1 MLQPPVAPER
11 LLAEVEGLLQSKPAR
26 ATIRHETEENTDWF
40 GRAGT
45 IVRQWDFLRY
55 PEFAT
60 FLGRYHNRM
69 AYEAEEGLR
78 GIMTMLHEV
87 RHDLRMRTTG
97 PVNVA
102 IGQGQVFAYFDNLR
116 KIITM
121 ATSDLFFVDPYLDAD
136 FVSRY
141 LPLVT
146 AGTGIRLLTSNRT
159 LATLLP
165 AVDAFGQQTGQPVGV
180 RTATGHDRFVFID
193 RRECYQSGASFKDGA
208 KNALTTLT
216 QITDAFAA
224 VSSTYENMWNGATV
238 HR

>member
-1 MLQPPVAPER
+1 M
-11 LLAEVEGLLQSKPAR
+11 
-26 ATIRHETEENTDWF
+26 
-40 GRAGT
+40 
-45 IVRQWDFLRY
+45 
-55 PEFAT
+55 
-60 FLGRYHNRM
+60 
-69 AYEAEEGLR
+69 
-78 GIMTMLHEV
+78 
-87 RHDLRMRTTG
+87 
-97 PVNVA
+97 A

-116 KIITM
+116 KIITT

-146 AGTGIRLLTSNRT
+146 VGTGIRLLTSNRMF
-159 LATLLP
+159 ATLLP

-180 RTATGHDRFVFID
+180 RTATGHDCFVFID

-216 QITDAFAA
+216 EITDAFSA
-224 VSSTYENMWNGATV
+224 VSNTYEAMWNGATV